1 MTEQMEHYLRET
13 FNAEARNAPQISGL
27 AQAARKKAVVH
38 RRRRVATAAGSL
50 LAALGVTSTSFA
62 LWGPQGDN
70 AVLVEPAVVVQ
81 QPKFTGPLTQEECGG
96 NTNGLSGGF
105 YDGLQKLPP
114 AEEQARGLGDRLI
127 LNRFPKARMMEGSSS
142 SKQVEFIYVLPNG
155 YRVARIEFVPS
166 AAGWYMQ
173 GMAYC

>member
-1 MTEQMEHYLRET
+1 MTEQMEHYLREA

-27 AQAARKKAVVH
+27 AQAARKKAGMH

-50 LAALGVTSTSFA
+50 LAALGVASTSFVM
-62 LWGPQGDN
+62 WGSQGDN
-70 AVLVEPAVVVQ
+70 VIPVESAAVAQ
-81 QPKFTGPLTQEECGG
+81 QPKFTGPLTREECGG

-105 YDGLQKLPP
+105 YDGLQKFPP
-114 AEEQARGLGDRLI
+114 AEEQARGLGDRFI
-127 LNRFPKARMMEGSSS
+127 LNKFPEARMMEGPSSLDH
-142 SKQVEFIYVLPNG
+142 VEFIYVLPNG

-173 GMAYC
+173 GMGYC